1 MDEEE
6 FEKVVNELLLTATK
20 LEPDN
25 IIYKMVYLGGVLD
38 ADQQFYRQAVNE
50 AASKVKETFCGI
62 GCLNRYFRQV
72 LYRLDKKA

>member
-6 FEKVVNELLLTATK
+6 FEKVGNELLLTATK

-25 IIYKMVYLGGVLD
+25 IIYKMVYLGSILD
-38 ADQQFYRQAVNE
+38 ADQQFYRQAVIE
-50 AASKVKETFCGI
+50 AASKVKETFRGI